1 MKTGNG
7 LVAYAKEHIGT
18 PYFYGAKMKILTEAY
33 MQNMHDL
40 YPSTVTKL
48 YMALARAKGLVGR
61 VCVDCSG
68 LIGAYREKQIG
79 SSQLY
84 STAKARLNIN
94 DYQKFANGVVLW
106 RKGHVGVFF
115 SVDGN
120 HYVIEAKGINYGTV
134 LSNFRAKDWTCGL
147 TFADMLYEYGETAEH
162 TAKEPN
168 PYVEPNRTL
177 KKGDKGEMVKWVQWE
192 LCEAGYK
199 ADLMKAGGIDGDFGK
214 ATEKAVK
221 AFQKSCKIGVDGI
234 VGNITRA
241 YLKGER

>member
-7 LVAYAKEHIGT
+7 LVTYAKSKIGT
-18 PYFYGAKMKILTEAY
+18 PYFYGCKMKPLTEAY
-33 MQNMHDL
+33 MQNMHSL
-40 YPSTVTKL
+40 YPSTVTSL
-48 YMALARAKGLVGR
+48 YMAKARLKGMVGK
-61 VCVDCSG
+61 VCTDCSG
-68 LIGAYREKQIG
+68 LIGGYRDKQIG
-79 SSQLY
+79 SAQLY

-94 DYQKFANGVVLW
+94 DYSKFANGVVLW

-147 TFADMLYEYGETAEH
+147 TFSDIIYEYGETAEH
-162 TAKEPN
+162 SAKEPN

-221 AFQKSCKIGVDGI
+221 DFQKSCKITVDGI
-234 VGNITRA
+234 VGSVTRS
-241 YLKGER
+241 YLKGN